1 MIEIAVIEVIPKAL
15 TCSSF
20 SSNSSDVGT
29 FLKPAFC
36 AILWLTPQIPETP
49 TERVLMHRQTM
60 IDTQSENLQIIIHQN
75 VKKWYERKSEI

>member
-1 MIEIAVIEVIPKAL
+1 MVEAL

-20 SSNSSDVGT
+20 SSNSSVVGT

-60 IDTQSENLQIIIHQN
+60 IDTQSENLRIIIHQH
-75 VKKWYERKSEI
+75 VKKWYERNSEI